1 MFRITIDQDRCT
13 GCGLCVGDCL
23 VNDIELADGKA
34 LAHNQNCFQCG
45 HCLAICPQK
54 AVEPDKGR
62 EDIKEYE
69 EGPFTLEPETLL
81 NVIKFRRSVRR
92 YQAKEVERD
101 KLEKII
107 EAGRFTE
114 TASNSQGVSY
124 IVIQKEITLIRE
136 IAAKKLKRLVKIGYN
151 ISGLDIDKGD
161 FLFRYAPAVILT
173 LAKSEVDAALAASRM
188 ELMAVAQGLGV
199 FFSGLFVIIANH
211 DKKIKEILEMQED
224 EQIVTCLATGYPDVK
239 YFRTVPRR
247 EARIRWK

>member
-81 NVIKFRRSVRR
+81 NVIKFRRSGRR
-92 YQAKEVERD
+92 YQAKEVERGQAW
-101 KLEKII
+101 KNHPKP
-107 EAGRFTE
+107 AGLQKRP
-114 TASNSQGVSY
+114 SNSQGVSY
-124 IVIQKEITLIRE
+124 ILSRKKFPSSGK
-136 IAAKKLKRLVKIGYN
+136 IAAKKLKSLVKSAI
-151 ISGLDIDKGD
+151 IS
-161 FLFRYAPAVILT
+161 AVWILIKATFSSGMRRRIILT

-188 ELMAVAQGLGV
+188 ELMAVARGLGV
-199 FFSGLFVIIANH
+199 FSAA
-211 DKKIKEILEMQED
+211 
-224 EQIVTCLATGYPDVK
+224 CL
-239 YFRTVPRR
+239 
-247 EARIRWK
+247 